1 MATRWLCNLVI
12 GLLLCLAPGCSD
24 SEPPAPV
31 SGADT
36 DQTSSAPV
44 DKTPTNDTATPD
56 TPNPGLPR
64 LTVTIKGETF
74 NLELAMDD
82 DSRLQGLS
90 DRAEIA
96 PDGGML
102 FVFPDAQRRE
112 FVMRRC
118 LVPINLA
125 FLSDEG
131 EIVWMHAMQVEP
143 KPNAPDYQLKRYK
156 SHHPARFAIEVRDGT
171 LRRLGLQ
178 QGDRIELPLDD
189 LKARAR

>member
-1 MATRWLCNLVI
+1 M
-12 GLLLCLAPGCSD
+12 GLLLCLTPGCSD
-24 SEPPAPV
+24 SEPPASP
-31 SGADT
+31 SD
-36 DQTSSAPV
+36 SPSAEPTGTGTAEP
-44 DKTPTNDTATPD
+44 TPTNDATTPD

-64 LTVTIKGETF
+64 LMVTIKGETF

-82 DSRLQGLS
+82 ATRLQGLS

-102 FVFPDAQRRE
+102 FVFPDVVPRE

-118 LVPINLA
+118 LVPINIA
-125 FLSDEG
+125 FLSDDG
-131 EIVWMHAMQVEP
+131 EVLWMHAMQIESR
-143 KPNAPDYQLKRYK
+143 PNAPDYQLKRYK